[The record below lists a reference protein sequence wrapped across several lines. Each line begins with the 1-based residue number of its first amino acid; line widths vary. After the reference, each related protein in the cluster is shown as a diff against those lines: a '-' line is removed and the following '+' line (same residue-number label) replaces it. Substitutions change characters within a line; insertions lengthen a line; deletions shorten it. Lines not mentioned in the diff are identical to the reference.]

1 MNMCYIYLFDLMIWT
16 EQFAFEC
23 ERVFAIK
30 PKSYRNTH
38 IFVIRTPQWL
48 FYKQKLSL
56 LSSLC
61 VYICDRLNCVS
72 CENCNSNDDNDFNI
86 RVFFYSNLSNQNI
99 SCEIRLNGN
108 VCYCL
113 CPNIVN
119 CTRFIICTLTG
130 WTELSFVYCLQSE
143 TKYNCLIE
151 NWDRCHIVYYIVSI
165 VSIYIRTSKR
175 SIWNVE
181 CLQLQR
187 SFWTDPDTLRRKCI
201 FDFKLGARAP
211 IDVKFCCCL
220 AQKAFP
226 IDVADWVTTQTIY
239 NLLSR

>member
-1 MNMCYIYLFDLMIWT
+1 MCLVKIVTATTTTTLI
-16 EQFAFEC
+16 FE
-23 ERVFAIK
+23 F
-30 PKSYRNTH
+30 
-38 IFVIRTPQWL
+38 FFIRT
-48 FYKQKLSL
+48 Y
-56 LSSLC
+56 
-61 VYICDRLNCVS
+61 
-72 CENCNSNDDNDFNI
+72 
-86 RVFFYSNLSNQNI
+86 QNI

-130 WTELSFVYCLQSE
+130 WTELNFVYCLQSE

-175 SIWNVE
+175 SIWDVE

-187 SFWTDPDTLRRKCI
+187 TVFELTPTHWDESVYLILNWGREH
-201 FDFKLGARAP
+201 
-211 IDVKFCCCL
+211 
-220 AQKAFP
+220 Q
-226 IDVADWVTTQTIY
+226 
-239 NLLSR
+239 